1 MKKYLLIIS
10 VSILASCSKMEKSEQ
25 AAISVETA
33 IIDGR
38 TAGRLYA
45 VNHNV
50 RDTAECNTKMR
61 AMRVK
66 YDTLADPRY
75 VQAFDTAMLHT
86 VKHFRPE
93 AVETLPLHEMK

>member
-1 MKKYLLIIS
+1 MKNYLLIIS
-10 VSILASCSKMEKSEQ
+10 VALAASCTKMEKSEQ

-45 VNHNV
+45 LKGNV
-50 RDTAECNTKMR
+50 KDTAECNKILRIMR
-61 AMRVK
+61 AK
-66 YDTLADPRY
+66 YDTLSDRSY

-93 AVETLPLHEMK
+93 AVESLPLHEKK

>member
-1 MKKYLLIIS
+1 MPAI
-10 VSILASCSKMEKSEQ
+10 ILASCSKMEKSEQ

-50 RDTAECNTKMR
+50 KDTAECNSRMR
-61 AMRVK
+61 AMRAK

-93 AVETLPLHEMK
+93 AVESLPLHEKK

>member
-1 MKKYLLIIS
+1 MKKLLLIIPALI
-10 VSILASCSKMEKSEQ
+10 VASCSKMEKSEQ

-45 VNHNV
+45 VNRSVN
-50 RDTAECNTKMR
+50 DTTDINRKMKAIR
-61 AMRVK
+61 AK
-66 YDTLADPRY
+66 YDTLADRQY
-75 VQAFDTAMLHT
+75 VQAFDTAMHHT

-93 AVETLPLHEMK
+93 AVESLPETK